1 LAVEVKDLL
10 EAGVH
15 FGHQTK
21 RWNPKMKKFIFDK
34 RNGIYLIDLAKTKT
48 QLDAACE
55 YLRKVTMD
63 GGAILFVGTK
73 KQAQQSVKE
82 SAGKCNMPCVTERWL
97 GGTLTNMT
105 TVRRSVKR
113 LQMIDGIEKDGKFVS
128 MHKKEVASLRRE
140 QFRLHK
146 NLDGIVHMEKL
157 PAALFVIDVK
167 REDNAVREA
176 NRLKIPVVAIVDT
189 NCDPDPIDYPIACND
204 DAIKAI
210 KLVTAA
216 VADTIAEARAE
227 YERRLPR
234 KAQPQE
240 EKPADVMP
248 VAAEA
253 SATQP
258 VAGAA
263 AA

>member
-1 LAVEVKDLL
+1 
-10 EAGVH
+10 
-15 FGHQTK
+15 
-21 RWNPKMKKFIFDK
+21 MKKFIFDK
-34 RNGIYLIDLAKTKT
+34 RNGIYIIDLAKTKS

-55 YLRKVTMD
+55 YLRKITME
-63 GGAILFVGTK
+63 GGTILFVGTK

-82 SAGKCNMPCVTERWL
+82 AATKCNMPCVTERWL
-97 GGTLTNMT
+97 GGTLTNMS

-113 LQMIDGIEKDGKFVS
+113 LQMIDGLEKDGKFAS

-157 PAALFVIDVK
+157 PSALFVIDVK
-167 REDNAVREA
+167 REENAVREA

-216 VADTIAEARAE
+216 VADTIAEARGE
-227 YERRLPR
+227 FERRSP
-234 KAQPQE
+234 KKVQPQE
-240 EKPADVMP
+240 EKPAELIVTAPD
-248 VAAEA
+248 AAAA
-253 SATQP
+253 SASA
-258 VAGAA
+258 AGAA